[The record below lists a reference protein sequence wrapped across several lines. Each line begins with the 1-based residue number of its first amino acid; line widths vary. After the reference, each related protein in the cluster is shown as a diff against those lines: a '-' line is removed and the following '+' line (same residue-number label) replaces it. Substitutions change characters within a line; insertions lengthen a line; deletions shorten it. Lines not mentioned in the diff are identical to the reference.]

1 MTEQNDC
8 FCLAAS
14 VFRVVGEASR
24 SEGAAYDR
32 D

>member
-14 VFRVVGEASR
+14 VFRAIGEVFR
-24 SEGAAYDR
+24 NEGAAHDC